1 MFFKR
6 KRIYKVFFSW
16 QSDTKGRER
25 AIIEH
30 ALKQAKNEIKN
41 QYGYEIEIDHSTLGE
56 VGMPTIEVALLR
68 KIDRSDIFICD
79 ITPVTSY
86 NVQCANGIVKNK
98 QVPNANVLIELGY
111 AMSAM
116 GSEYIIPV
124 AHAGSWDVSD
134 LPFDINHKR
143 VYLYSSKDCSLVQP
157 ILAII
162 EYVNEYGKHRV
173 LQSSFT
179 SKIRATID
187 IVYNKWFSR
196 KNIAKPLASIES
208 TVLFSM
214 RMAKAFP
221 GKRGLVEYT
230 KISDIKRCLS
240 NLLAEP
246 LTYSMNNKSRIF
258 KDPIWW
264 YRGGSSMHIN
274 VYRHLVG
281 RRFLIGNDE
290 ILIKRLVAYV
300 SPQRYYNQYV
310 YIECAP
316 DAPTGLYPK
325 RDLSNYPIYDN
336 DMLYDVTEEYC
347 IFRFGLVCSK
357 NITREEYDD
366 GATCIMGRSVSISD
380 KSELRVRHL
389 AKYNFVIAAKGSV
402 YNNQTFDLK
411 SNSMLWQ
418 MIERTISNKEFNNFM
433 LSFCKAHMHNEG

>member
-1 MFFKR
+1 MFLKR

-16 QSDTKGRER
+16 QSDTKGKER

-56 VGMPTIEVALLR
+56 VGMPTIEVALLQ
-68 KIDRSDIFICD
+68 KIEKSDIFICD

-86 NVQCANGIVKNK
+86 NVERANGIVKNK

-214 RMAKAFP
+214 RIPRPHGSNF
-221 GKRGLVEYT
+221 
-230 KISDIKRCLS
+230 SD
-240 NLLAEP
+240 NP
-246 LTYSMNNKSRIF
+246 
-258 KDPIWW
+258 
-264 YRGGSSMHIN
+264 
-274 VYRHLVG
+274 
-281 RRFLIGNDE
+281 
-290 ILIKRLVAYV
+290 
-300 SPQRYYNQYV
+300 
-310 YIECAP
+310 
-316 DAPTGLYPK
+316 
-325 RDLSNYPIYDN
+325 
-336 DMLYDVTEEYC
+336 
-347 IFRFGLVCSK
+347 
-357 NITREEYDD
+357 
-366 GATCIMGRSVSISD
+366 SI
-380 KSELRVRHL
+380 
-389 AKYNFVIAAKGSV
+389 
-402 YNNQTFDLK
+402 
-411 SNSMLWQ
+411 
-418 MIERTISNKEFNNFM
+418 
-433 LSFCKAHMHNEG
+433 